1 MVPLPREVGQGQNMR
16 YGRRMLRL
24 LVLFVVGVGAALLTR
39 WLWSVLRRRPHPP
52 TVTVDD
58 RGVTR
63 RTTDGREERVA
74 WGDLVQVSI
83 VTTDEGP
90 FDDDLFFLLQD
101 DDGSGCAVGNAE
113 AEATGL
119 VARLQRLPRFD
130 NEALIQASACAIEA
144 HFVCWQG
151 RPGEGLAAAEK
162 ELLA

>member
-1 MVPLPREVGQGQNMR
+1 MR
-16 YGRRMLRL
+16 YGRGMLRL
-24 LVLFVVGVGAALLTR
+24 LVLFAVGVGAALLAR
-39 WLWSVLRRRPHPP
+39 WLRSVLRRRRPAPL

-63 RTTDGREERVA
+63 RTADGREERVA

-83 VTTDEGP
+83 VTTEDGP

-151 RPGEGLAAAEK
+151 RRGEGLAAAEK